1 MSAQQLLNVR
11 MRKLAEEMTFLT
23 YYRRNKEFKCN
34 ICIRTKCTATEEAAY
49 SGEDVLRV
57 DMSHSEETGKNC
69 SIEAQQLVFFVLGNS
84 LTERYRA
91 FLWI

>member
-23 YYRRNKEFKCN
+23 YYRRNGKKSSN
-34 ICIRTKCTATEEAAY
+34 ATSALGQNAQQQKRQHTA
-49 SGEDVLRV
+49 VLRV